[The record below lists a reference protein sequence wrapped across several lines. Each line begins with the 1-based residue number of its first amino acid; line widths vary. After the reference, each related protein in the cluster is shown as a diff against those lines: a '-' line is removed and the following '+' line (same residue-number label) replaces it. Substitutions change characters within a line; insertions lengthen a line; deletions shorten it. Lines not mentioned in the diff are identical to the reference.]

1 LIRVLKEIFA
11 GGLSKEELM
20 SRFLEADIQFNEY
33 AKVLFEDPAFFPS
46 EHSSSAKLIKVS
58 LPNLNMKRGFESS
71 SRVSI

>member
-1 LIRVLKEIFA
+1 MIRVLKEISV

-46 EHSSSAKLIKVS
+46 EHSSSAQLIK
-58 LPNLNMKRGFESS
+58 N
-71 SRVSI
+71 